1 MEEFSA
7 KHPTAPDEDRDGWL
21 RGHWLLLANGSIFLS
36 LTYTGQSIGCGALVI
51 SKTQSAAFF
60 YSISPWAKHY
70 HPSCKCHFM
79 ETDERTSKH
88 VTNSRTTSSC

>member
-21 RGHWLLLANGSIFLS
+21 RGHWHLLANGSIFLS

-51 SKTQSAAFF
+51 KTQSAAFF
-60 YSISPWAKHY
+60 YSIGPWAKHY
-70 HPSCKCHFM
+70 HPSWKCHFM
-79 ETDERTSKH
+79 ERDERTSKH
-88 VTNSRTTSSC
+88 VTNGRTTSSC